1 MSVHREMSD
10 GQTTWGLVDV
20 NDPLL
25 RDIKPEPEEPPAS
38 HVRNDSL
45 TSSLSSYGGESQ
57 ISRASAAESS
67 SAEIV
72 RKPSGDVRPKTN
84 VGARYYRSTSA
95 DVGSMVRS
103 STLMRTMWPS

>member
-1 MSVHREMSD
+1 MSD

-25 RDIKPEPEEPPAS
+25 RGIEAPPSS

-57 ISRASAAESS
+57 ISRGSAVESGTVEIARKRS
-67 SAEIV
+67 S
-72 RKPSGDVRPKTN
+72 DVRPKTN
-84 VGARYYRSTSA
+84 V
-95 DVGSMVRS
+95 S
-103 STLMRTMWPS
+103 SR